1 MSERSSGILGI
12 FPDLGVRTQIV
23 GVLNVTPDS
32 FSDGG
37 RFLETDRA
45 VEHGRALVRAGAD
58 LIDVGGD
65 STRPGSE
72 GVSAEVEL
80 ERVLPVIRAL
90 AKEGVK
96 LSIDTSKALVAARAL
111 EAGAVV
117 VNDVSGGRFD
127 PEILA
132 VVAHTQ
138 APMILM
144 HTRGWPRDMNRGSW
158 IYEGGVAQ
166 AVARSLEASVSR
178 AVEAGIA
185 RDRLI
190 VDPGI
195 GFGKTVAENI
205 DLLAGL
211 DVLARLG
218 RPIMIGTSRKSFLG
232 HLTGRGVEDREF
244 GTAATVALAIA
255 RGADFVR
262 VHDVEHMADVVRVSD
277 ALVRV
282 RR

>member
-1 MSERSSGILGI
+1 MSEPSSGILGI

-37 RFLETDRA
+37 RFLESDRA
-45 VEHGRALVRAGAD
+45 IEHGRALVRAGAD

-90 AKEGVK
+90 AKEGLK
-96 LSIDTSKALVAARAL
+96 ISIDTSKALVAARAL

-132 VVAHTQ
+132 VVAHTK

-144 HTRGWPRDMNRGSW
+144 HTRGLPRDMNRGSW
-158 IYEGGVAQ
+158 IYEGGVTL
-166 AVARSLEASVSR
+166 AVTRSLEASLTR
-178 AVEAGIA
+178 AEQAGIE

-211 DVLARLG
+211 EVLARLG

-255 RGADFVR
+255 RGADLVR